1 MIAYAVQERRKIQIT
16 LDIECFDDIDIDNI
30 DWASVLNLQPNEN
43 VEVKV
48 YEDNLFNVSL
58 N

>member
-1 MIAYAVQERRKIQIT
+1 MIAYAAKRKVQIT

-30 DWASVLNLQPNEN
+30 DWESVLRLEGDET

-48 YEDNLFNVSL
+48 YEDNLCDIW
-58 N
+58 

>member
-1 MIAYAVQERRKIQIT
+1 MIAYATKRKVQIT

-30 DWASVLNLQPNEN
+30 DWESVLNLEPSET

-48 YEDNLFNVSL
+48 YEDNLCDIW
-58 N
+58 